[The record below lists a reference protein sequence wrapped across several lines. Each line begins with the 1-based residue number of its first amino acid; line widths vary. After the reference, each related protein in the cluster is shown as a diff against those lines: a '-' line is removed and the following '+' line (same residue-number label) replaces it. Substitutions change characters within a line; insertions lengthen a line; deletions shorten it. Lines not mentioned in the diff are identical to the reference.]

1 MRKRRTAR
9 VMVFDPVG
17 RVLLIRF
24 VIERSS
30 GTLIFWLTPG
40 GEIEPGESPFEAA
53 VRELRE
59 EVGLEVRLAGPDR
72 EHRNQ
77 FEFEGEMQDNT
88 DYFFHAECSVDAPKL
103 VGFTIQEIK
112 LMKEMRWWSAE
123 EIEAS
128 KEQFYP
134 VDLAEWVRRVWGT
147 CLEERR

>member
-1 MRKRRTAR
+1 
-9 VMVFDPVG
+9 MVFDPVG

-24 VIERSS
+24 VIERSG

-40 GEIEPGESPFEAA
+40 GEIEPGETPLEAA
-53 VRELRE
+53 TRELRE
-59 EVGLEVRLAGPDR
+59 EVGLEVPLAGPVR
-72 EHRNQ
+72 EQRNQ

-88 DYFFHAECSVDAPKL
+88 DYFFHAECGVNSPKL
-103 VGFTIQEIK
+103 VGFTAQEIR

-128 KEQFYP
+128 GEQFYP

-147 CLEERR
+147 CRG